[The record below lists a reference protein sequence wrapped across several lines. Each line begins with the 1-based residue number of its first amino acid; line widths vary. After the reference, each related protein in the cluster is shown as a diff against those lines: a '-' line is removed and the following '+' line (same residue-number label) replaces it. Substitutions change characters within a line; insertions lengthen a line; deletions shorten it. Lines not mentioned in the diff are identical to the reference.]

1 MFEMNHQQQGS
12 LKYLKL
18 LKLRFVHKLESRI
31 RKINI
36 KIEKIMDDK
45 SRYNFENLPIAS
57 FSNKVVPQ
65 KEKNALIVDE
75 VNMVGIQESAKSVKQ
90 MLLNKEIRKAVLSI
104 VGMGAL
110 GKTTL
115 AKKVY
120 NDNDVQQ
127 YVDCHAWIYVS
138 QEHTI
143 RELLQGIAD
152 CVMILSEK

>member
-1 MFEMNHQQQGS
+1 MNHQQQGS

-127 YVDCHAWIYVS
+127 YFDCHAWIYVS

>member
-18 LKLRFVHKLESRI
+18 LKLRFVHKLKSWI

-115 AKKVY
+115 SKKVY

-127 YVDCHAWIYVS
+127 YFDCHAWIYVS

>member
-1 MFEMNHQQQGS
+1 
-12 LKYLKL
+12 
-18 LKLRFVHKLESRI
+18 
-31 RKINI
+31 
-36 KIEKIMDDK
+36 MDDK

-127 YVDCHAWIYVS
+127 YFDCHAWIYVS